1 MSDGIDRVMTEQ
13 IRYYD
18 ERAAEYEDLWFRRG
32 RYDLGP
38 AFNEGWFRETA
49 IVEAAVDA
57 FDWSGN
63 VLELACGT
71 GLWTRRIAPRA
82 ARLVCVDAAPSML
95 ELNRGRY
102 GESHVTHVQA
112 DLLAWDPGERFDSA
126 FAGFFV
132 SHIPP
137 GRWDRFWGRL
147 ASWLEPGGAFFFVD
161 DLAGPG
167 RPYSGEVVDDGP
179 AFMHRRR
186 LADGRAFTIVKRFWE
201 PDEMT
206 VALRDVGWDAELHTS
221 GEHLLFGVAR
231 PRR

>member
-1 MSDGIDRVMTEQ
+1 VSDDVDRMLAEQ
-13 IRYYD
+13 IHYYD

-57 FDWSGN
+57 FDWSGR

-82 ARLVCVDAAPSML
+82 TRMVCVDAAPAML
-95 ELNRGRY
+95 ELNRGRH
-102 GESHVTHVQA
+102 GAPHVSYVEA
-112 DLLAWDPGERFDSA
+112 DLFTWEPGERFDAA
-126 FAGFFV
+126 FGGFFV

-137 GRWDRFWGRL
+137 DRWAGYWSRL
-147 ASWLEPGGAFFFVD
+147 ASWLEPGGSFFLVD

-167 RPYSGEVVDDGP
+167 RPYSGEAVDDGL
-179 AFMHRRR
+179 AFAHRRR

-201 PDEMT
+201 PDELT
-206 VALRDVGWDAELHTS
+206 EALRDLDWEAELHTS
-221 GEHLLFGVAR
+221 GEHLLFGIAR